1 MISQNRVSELPLLF
15 PAGVS
20 LREQGNVNDPVPGC
34 GSAPA
39 QKGETGPAFLSIF
52 LSINEQV
59 CYCHFLKHK
68 MEIPGTYL
76 SLRFRMEC
84 VERATD
90 ERWEPMSIADGMKDI
105 VEDIEHSRTEREND
119 VGEIRSAAQNMIHSF
134 TSERKHNATDMRR
147 TLRKGRKALGR
158 ETQDMLGG
166 FSANRM
172 AMARDFTTQL
182 KKDVTGIRL
191 DAVNMVHG
199 FADERLA
206 NEIALSRMLKSY
218 HDERL
223 SNGIELSRM
232 LKSYHDGITHDV
244 QQLMDDF
251 DRQRIPFQED
261 LAEAHGI
268 WQSHM
273 SHEHPGARPKIKT
286 VYRAPKATRN
296 EREWPEQ
303 APNHDLKEKILK
315 VINKSPKGISL
326 TKAGKKIG
334 VEWRTLIRPA
344 KELLEVG
351 DVRKKDTYYF
361 PT

>member
-1 MISQNRVSELPLLF
+1 
-15 PAGVS
+15 
-20 LREQGNVNDPVPGC
+20 
-34 GSAPA
+34 
-39 QKGETGPAFLSIF
+39 
-52 LSINEQV
+52 
-59 CYCHFLKHK
+59 
-68 MEIPGTYL
+68 
-76 SLRFRMEC
+76 
-84 VERATD
+84 
-90 ERWEPMSIADGMKDI
+90 MSIADGMKDI
-105 VEDIEHSRTEREND
+105 VDDIEHSRTERIAEIAELNND

-134 TSERKHNATDMRR
+134 ASERKHNAADMRR

-172 AMARDFTTQL
+172 SMAREMGDTLEDFTTQL

-199 FADERLA
+199 FADERVARGIELT
-206 NEIALSRMLKSY
+206 RMLKTY
-218 HDERL
+218 
-223 SNGIELSRM
+223 N
-232 LKSYHDGITHDV
+232 DGIVQDV

-261 LAEAHGI
+261 LSEAHGI

-286 VYRAPKATRN
+286 VHKATKAPRK
-296 EREWPEQ
+296 ERVNSNQ
-303 APNHDLKEKILK
+303 STDHGLKEKVLK
-315 VINKSPKGISL
+315 VINNSPKGISL

-334 VEWRTLIRPA
+334 VEWRTLIRPT
-344 KELLEVG
+344 KELLKVG

-361 PT
+361 PS